1 MEDNQRTKITI
12 GTFKGKPVSVDT
24 YNSANQHM
32 LVTGSSG
39 SGKTNFLKVWTS
51 QNTERNTIVLDYS
64 DSFPEFANAYKI
76 NISETQEIQRFFDK
90 LSLDS
95 ISVLA
100 DAIKGALRLGDA
112 QKTAVVNALRI
123 MMSAEHRKSAVGDAR
138 EDIFYKYIEDEGDK
152 PCWALFALILN
163 TRCGEKGEQIAMRL
177 LDLVITVSKYKNQ
190 ISTMQ
195 NKKIVVVRFPVE
207 CCGLNS
213 QLVELYLWR
222 FWVRQLELRKPVTIV
237 LDECQDLVWKK
248 GSIADKILTQGRKF
262 QIGMILSTQ
271 FLDSNFP
278 KRELNIFTQSG
289 LRVIFLPP
297 DNEVR
302 EVAKFV
308 DPTSWKNWVRNL
320 RNLRVGQC
328 VVSGI
333 ICVDERTSKQKLIV
347 NVPEFKS
354 ESFEKEK

>member
-1 MEDNQRTKITI
+1 MKDNQSAKIVI
-12 GTFKGKPVSVDT
+12 GTFKGKQVSVDT

-51 QNTERNTIVLDYS
+51 QNINRDTIILDYS
-64 DSFPEFANAYKI
+64 DSFPELENGYKVD
-76 NISETQEIQRFFDK
+76 ISETQEIQGFFDK
-90 LSLDS
+90 LSLDT

-123 MMSAEHRKSAVGDAR
+123 MMSAEKSRSTVMEAR
-138 EDIFYKYIEDEGDK
+138 EDIFYKYLGNEDCK

-163 TRCGEKGEQIAMRL
+163 TKCGEKGEQIAMRL
-177 LDLVITVSKYKNQ
+177 LDLVITVSKRTK
-190 ISTMQ
+190 ISTIQ
-195 NKKIVVVRFPVE
+195 NEKIVVVRFPVE

-237 LDECQDLVWKK
+237 LDECQDLMWKK

-297 DNEVR
+297 DNEVS

-320 RNLRVGQC
+320 RSLRVGQC